1 MSGEVQEAVSEFL
14 EATQDWETDSRVRTF
29 VSRLYLSTVGK
40 EPPARVTNFAWI
52 RLRVA
57 YEIMRCRADN
67 IGAKLS
73 EDWAARYEAVKK
85 WDHETYVG
93 LTSDSKINPPWGAEE
108 DGVRTVK
115 QVVKKEGSEGDAP
128 KVKVEKEK
136 TAKKESATI
145 ELKSGLNVGRTFCA
159 LFEKQAAEAKKPK
172 PNLMTDEE
180 IGDYMMSEFPNGS
193 KNLRNVGGFRRVFNT
208 GKFSCQG
215 DVVPEDLAPVPE
227 KVRKQRVAATPNPD
241 DEDE

>member
-85 WDHETYVG
+85 WDHEAYVA
-93 LTSDSKINPPWGAEE
+93 LASDSKINPPWGAEE

-115 QVVKKEGSEGDAP
+115 QVVKKEGSEDAAP
-128 KVKVEKEK
+128 KEKVEKEK
-136 TAKKESATI
+136 PNKDFSRLG
-145 ELKSGLNVGRTFCA
+145 LKSGLNIGRTFCKV
-159 LFEKQAAEAKKPK
+159 FEQQAAEAKKAKPK
-172 PNLMTDEE
+172 LMTDEE
-180 IGDYMMSEFPNGS
+180 IADYMVSEFPDGS
-193 KNLRNVGGFRRVFNT
+193 KNLRNVGGFRRVYNT

-215 DVVPEDLAPVPE
+215 GVVPEDLAPIPE
-227 KVRKQRVAATPNPD
+227 KVRKKRAAATPNPD